1 MSQLSKLVYQTINAS
16 LAVQI
21 ITTLVS
27 LDGFRYPTEPRDSIL
42 KEILFIEV
50 FVQFVEGFFYTWI
63 IQGVHDFNLMTQRR
77 YFDWMITTPV
87 MLFSTILFFEYSK
100 KKEQNNL
107 EGFTSNQFYT
117 ENSENVQKLIIY
129 NGLMLLF
136 GYLGETGMID
146 KRISIP
152 IGFIFFF
159 ASFELIYKEYA
170 VYSQLGTQ
178 LFKVLFTIWFLYGVA
193 AMFPPELKNISYNL
207 LDIVSKNFYGL
218 YIYYKIRELQ

>member
-1 MSQLSKLVYQTINAS
+1 MSHLSKLVYQTINVS
-16 LAVQI
+16 LFVQI
-21 ITTLVS
+21 ITTLIS
-27 LDGFRYPTEPRDSIL
+27 LDGFRYPVEPTDTIL

-77 YFDWMITTPV
+77 YIDWSITTPV

-107 EGFTSNQFYT
+107 EGFTSQQFYE
-117 ENSENVQKLIIY
+117 ENSTNVQKLAIY
-129 NGLMLLF
+129 NALMLLF
-136 GYLGETGMID
+136 GYLGEAGLIN
-146 KRISIP
+146 KRVSIP

-159 ASFELIYKEYA
+159 MSFELIYTEYA
-170 VYSQLGTQ
+170 IYSDLGKQ
-178 LFKVLFTIWFLYGVA
+178 LFLVLFSIWFSYGVA
-193 AMFPPELKNISYNL
+193 AMFPPQLKNISYNM

>member
-1 MSQLSKLVYQTINAS
+1 MSRLSKLVYQTINVS
-16 LAVQI
+16 LFVQI
-21 ITTLVS
+21 ITTLIS
-27 LDGFRYPTEPRDSIL
+27 LDGFRYPVEPTDTIL

-77 YFDWMITTPV
+77 YIDWTITTPV

-107 EGFTSNQFYT
+107 EGFTSQQFYQ
-117 ENSENVQKLIIY
+117 ENSTNVQKLAIY

-136 GYLGETGMID
+136 GYLGEAGLMD
-146 KRISIP
+146 KRASIP

-159 ASFELIYKEYA
+159 MSFELIYREYA
-170 VYSQLGTQ
+170 IYSDLGKQ
-178 LFKVLFTIWFLYGVA
+178 LFLVLFSIWFSYGVA
-193 AMFPPELKNISYNL
+193 AMFPPQLKNISYNM

>member
-1 MSQLSKLVYQTINAS
+1 MSRLSKLVYQTINVS
-16 LAVQI
+16 LFVQI
-21 ITTLVS
+21 ITTLIS
-27 LDGFRYPTEPRDSIL
+27 LDGFRYPVEPTDTIL

-63 IQGVHDFNLMTQRR
+63 IQGVHDFNLMTRRR
-77 YFDWMITTPV
+77 YLDWSITTPV
-87 MLFSTILFFEYSK
+87 MLFSTILFFEYNK

-107 EGFTSNQFYT
+107 EGFTSQQFYE
-117 ENSENVQKLIIY
+117 ENSTNVQKLAIY

-136 GYLGETGMID
+136 GYLGEAGLID
-146 KRISIP
+146 KRVSIP

-159 ASFELIYKEYA
+159 MSFELIYKEYA
-170 VYSQLGTQ
+170 IYSDLGKQ
-178 LFKVLFTIWFLYGVA
+178 LFLVLFSIWFSYGVA
-193 AMFPPELKNISYNL
+193 AMFPPQLKNISYNI